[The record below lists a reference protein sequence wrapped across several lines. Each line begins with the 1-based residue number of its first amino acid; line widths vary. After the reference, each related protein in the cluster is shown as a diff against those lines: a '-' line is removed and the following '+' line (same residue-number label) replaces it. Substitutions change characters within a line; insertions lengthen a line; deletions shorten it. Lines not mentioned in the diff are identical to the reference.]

1 MKRMSISSSRPRS
14 RLWRSLVVA
23 VIIVLVPVL
32 LVLGSIRLLLT
43 ETYLNLEYNKPDFPT
58 DTYGFTLQDRL
69 YFAPYAVQYL
79 LNGAEVSY
87 IGDLKFSDGSPL
99 YNDRELEHMV
109 DVKKVIQGAMWAL
122 LGAAL
127 VFTLLSVWLFRSP
140 EGRLV
145 WRNGLIGGATTL
157 LIAFVGLIIYL
168 LLDWDNFF
176 DSFHNL
182 FFAQGTWTFSYSD
195 TLIRLFPIRFWQDAA
210 ITVGLVSA
218 ISAILILIA
227 AWRWRV
233 K

>member
-1 MKRMSISSSRPRS
+1 MSISSSRSRS

-43 ETYLNLEYNKPDFPT
+43 ETYLNLEYNKPDFPA